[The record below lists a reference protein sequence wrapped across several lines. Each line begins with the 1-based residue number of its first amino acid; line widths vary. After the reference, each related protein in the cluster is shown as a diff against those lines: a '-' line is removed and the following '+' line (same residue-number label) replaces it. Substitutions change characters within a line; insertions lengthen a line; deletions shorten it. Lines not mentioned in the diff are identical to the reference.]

1 MKLNETFELLTKS
14 TDEGY
19 ANLRKL
25 AEINM
30 NTWEQLVA
38 KQMAVMNVCFE
49 NTSKQAELLK
59 EAKRV
64 DELVEKQTELA
75 RELSEKLAES
85 NKEVMEV
92 LNKTRDE
99 YQDLAE
105 SSVEQAKSR
114 LMEAAEA
121 AKQAQAAA

>member
-38 KQMAVMNVCFE
+38 KQMAVMNLCFE

-64 DELVEKQTELA
+64 DELVEQQGELA
-75 RELSEKLAES
+75 RELSEKLVES

-92 LNKTRDE
+92 LSKTRDE

-105 SSVEQAKSR
+105 ASVEQAKSR
-114 LMEAAEA
+114 MTEAAEV
-121 AKQAQAAA
+121 AKQAQAA

>member
-38 KQMAVMNVCFE
+38 KQMAVMNLCFE

-64 DELVEKQTELA
+64 DELVAKQTELA

-85 NKEVMEV
+85 NKEVIEV

-99 YQDLAE
+99 YQGLAE

-114 LMEAAEA
+114 LMEAAEV
-121 AKQAQAAA
+121 AKQAQVA

>member
-1 MKLNETFELLTKS
+1 MKLNESFELLTKS

-38 KQMAVMNVCFE
+38 KQMAVMNLCFE

-59 EAKRV
+59 ETKRV
-64 DELVEKQTELA
+64 DEMVAQQSELA
-75 RELSEKLAES
+75 RDLSEKLAES
-85 NKEVMEV
+85 NKEVV
-92 LNKTRDE
+92 AILNQTREE
-99 YQDLAE
+99 YQELAE
-105 SSVEQAKSR
+105 SSVEQAKTRMS
-114 LMEAAEA
+114 EAAEV
-121 AKQAQAAA
+121 AKQAHAA

>member
-49 NTSKQAELLK
+49 NTSKQAELMK
-59 EAKRV
+59 EAKSV

-85 NKEVMEV
+85 NKEVVEV

-99 YQDLAE
+99 YQGLAE
-105 SSVEQAKSR
+105 SSVELAKSR
-114 LMEAAEA
+114 MMEAAEV
-121 AKQAQAAA
+121 AKQAQAA

>member
-38 KQMAVMNVCFE
+38 KQMAVMNLCFE
-49 NTSKQAELLK
+49 NTSKQAELLQ
-59 EAKRV
+59 ETKRV
-64 DELVEKQTELA
+64 DELVAQQSELA
-75 RELSEKLAES
+75 RDLSEKLAES
-85 NKEVMEV
+85 NKEVV
-92 LNKTRDE
+92 AILNQTREE
-99 YQDLAE
+99 YQELAE
-105 SSVEQAKSR
+105 SSVEQAKARMS
-114 LMEAAEA
+114 EAAEVAKHAHA
-121 AKQAQAAA
+121 A

>member
-38 KQMAVMNVCFE
+38 KQMAVMNLCYE

-59 EAKRV
+59 EAKRA
-64 DELVEKQTELA
+64 DELVGQQTELA
-75 RELSEKLAES
+75 RDLSEKLVES
-85 NKEVMEV
+85 NKEVVEI

-99 YQDLAE
+99 YQGLAE
-105 SSVEQAKSR
+105 SSVEQAKTR
-114 LMEAAEA
+114 LSEAAEV
-121 AKQAQAAA
+121 AKHAQAA

>member
-92 LNKTRDE
+92 LNKTRDD

>member
-105 SSVEQAKSR
+105 SSVEQANSR

>member
-59 EAKRV
+59 DAKRV

-85 NKEVMEV
+85 NKEVIEV

-99 YQDLAE
+99 YQGLAE
-105 SSVEQAKSR
+105 SSVEQAKSS
-114 LMEAAEA
+114 LMEAAKV
-121 AKQAQAAA
+121 AKQAQAA

>member
-38 KQMAVMNVCFE
+38 KQMAVMNLCFE

-85 NKEVMEV
+85 NKEVIEV

-99 YQDLAE
+99 YQGLAE

-114 LMEAAEA
+114 LMEAAEV
-121 AKQAQAAA
+121 AKQAQAA